1 MIASVEG
8 NKASE
13 VKELRQALRA
23 MVRNERGQ
31 VLPTVFILLVL
42 GALLIV
48 PTLQYGSTSLKGNQV
63 TEKKE
68 MELYAADSGV
78 TDAVFW
84 LQEDGEAGPEERWDW
99 EGGNLVRDPY
109 ILNERTVDVEIEE
122 LGGNTYKVTSEAA
135 SAEGGSTTIESVVV
149 LKYYDF
155 GFLIDNAITSNDE
168 VHIAAGGIVNGDIQ
182 LPDPDDL
189 DNKGEHNGDV
199 NNEPLEWPPAEA
211 FMEWFWDRLM
221 DQGGTLYDSD
231 QYDVHGNPPEEDPE
245 IIGPMYTEGPLRIKG
260 RGWVQLGQPLG
271 EGAEGMLY
279 IKGDLDFDPTPTIH
293 LNLNGQTIFAE
304 GEITI
309 GPDVNIYGSGCI
321 VAVGDIDFQPTIP
334 AGSEDNC
341 IITMSIDGQTWV
353 LPTGDYYGCVIGNSN
368 VDLQPG
374 YSLNYVDPEG
384 YGLIFPQGQGSA
396 GDAGTTVTIATYNI
410 S

>member
-1 MIASVEG
+1 MNDGEP
-8 NKASE
+8 E
-13 VKELRQALRA
+13 VKGLRQALRA

-31 VLPTVFILLVL
+31 VLPTVFLLLIL

-48 PTLQYGSTSLKGNQV
+48 PALDYGSTSLKGTQV

-68 MELYAADSGV
+68 LELYAADSGV

-84 LQEDGEAGPEERWDW
+84 LQEDGDTGGRWNWDDVD
-99 EGGNLVRDPY
+99 LVWKRDTY
-109 ILNERTVDVEIEE
+109 ELNDRTVDVDIED
-122 LGGNTYKVTSEAA
+122 LGGNTYKVTSEAK

-149 LKYYDF
+149 LRYYDF
-155 GFLIDNAITSNDE
+155 GFLIDNAITSNNE
-168 VHIAAGGIVNGDIQ
+168 VHIGPGGIVNGDIQ

-189 DNKGEHNGDV
+189 DNKGTHNGDV

-231 QYDVHGNPPEEDPE
+231 QYDVHGNPTESDPE
-245 IIGPMYTEGPLRIKG
+245 IIGPMYTEGPLTIKG
-260 RGWVQLGQPLG
+260 RGWIQLGEPLG

-279 IKGDLDFDPTPTIH
+279 IKGNLDFLPTPTIY

-304 GEITI
+304 GAISM
-309 GPDVNIYGSGCI
+309 GPDVNIIGSGCI

-341 IITMSIDGQTWV
+341 IVTMSIEGQTW
-353 LPTGDYYGCVIGNSN
+353 LKPTGDYYGCVIGNSN

-384 YGLIFPQGQGSA
+384 YGLIFPQGEGSA
-396 GDAGTTVTIATYNI
+396 GDEGTTVTVATYNI